1 MINTT
6 FTINI
11 NININTTFTINIM
24 TYWEEN
30 DEEAKKKVRGVL
42 DQVRVEQGI
51 FQP

>member
-6 FTINI
+6 LTI
-11 NININTTFTINIM
+11 NININTTFTININIM